1 MDSTAV
7 IVAALSGGG
16 LFAVVGAIANGFFTK
31 RRLGAEATE
40 IITRAASGVVTD
52 LRKSLEERAAE
63 AAEMKLQHTAAIAAM
78 QLEHTAA
85 IAALQKAQSDERE
98 QWRRVLQLH
107 VAWDYIAIEK
117 MSHLGIEL
125 PPPPPILPPTESVSG

>member
-1 MDSTAV
+1 MDSTAI

-52 LRKSLEERAAE
+52 LRQSLEEARS
-63 AAEMKLQHTAAIAAM
+63 EMSSLRVQHTATMTAM
-78 QLEHTAA
+78 REEHA
-85 IAALQKAQSDERE
+85 AALTALQRAQAEERE

-117 MSHLGIEL
+117 MSHFGVEL